1 METIQM
7 ETNIYAEIVKDLGLL
22 HTASSQDKFYNLSL
36 IHLIDNAL
44 YKLVTILF
52 LYLDGS

>member
-7 ETNIYAEIVKDLGLL
+7 ETNIYVEIAKDLGLL